1 MPTMIMIM
9 FKLPDQYQKRLQ
21 DSTVRCLFSGVKPF
35 MNHMTIASKLY
46 TCMYLRRGTIFFM
59 GVFPTLLNGEG

>member
-1 MPTMIMIM
+1 M
-9 FKLPDQYQKRLQ
+9 
-21 DSTVRCLFSGVKPF
+21 KPF

-46 TCMYLRRGTIFFM
+46 TCMYLRRGTIFLM